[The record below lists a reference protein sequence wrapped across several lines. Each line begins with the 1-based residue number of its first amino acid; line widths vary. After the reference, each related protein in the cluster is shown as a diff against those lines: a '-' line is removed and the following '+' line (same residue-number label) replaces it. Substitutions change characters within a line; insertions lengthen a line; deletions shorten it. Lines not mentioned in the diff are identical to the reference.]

1 MYFIEKENCMNIL
14 DLGCGTA
21 KVKNAIGVDKYLL
34 PGVDIVAELDKYPY
48 PFADNVFDK
57 VYMND
62 IIEHLPDT
70 IKTMEE
76 IYRICKPNAKVYIRT
91 INWNSHY
98 NAMDPTHV
106 RTFHER
112 SFDFYG
118 KYPGRDYYS
127 TARFDVISVN
137 YVYNAQAKK
146 LFHSEKLMKYLS
158 HYLNNVLEDLHFELK
173 AQKPNIKK
181 SELINTG
188 NIAGIIR
195 CPNCLKHNRSGLLKW
210 SKNYLICQEKKCQ
223 KKYPIN
229 KSILNFIETPK
240 K

>member
-1 MYFIEKENCMNIL
+1 MNVL
-14 DLGCGTA
+14 DFGCGTA
-21 KVKNAIGVDKYLL
+21 KVKNAIGVDKFLL
-34 PGVDIVAELDKYPY
+34 PGVDVVADLDVYPY

-112 SFDFYG
+112 SFDFFG
-118 KYPGRDYYS
+118 HYPGRDYYS
-127 TARFDVISVN
+127 KARFDVVSVK
-137 YVYNAQAKK
+137 YGYNENAKK
-146 LFHSEKLMKYLS
+146 LFRSEKLMKYLS
-158 HYLNNVLEDLHFELK
+158 YFLNNVLESLYFDLRV
-173 AQKPNIKK
+173 IKK
-181 SELINTG
+181 DQKIKLNNKHRDDIMD
-188 NIAGIIR
+188 IIR
-195 CPNCLKHNRSGLLKW
+195 CPRCLKDSKPSELKK
-210 SKNYLICQEKKCQ
+210 SNKYLICKKRH
-223 KKYPIN
+223 KYLYKDGVLIAN
-229 KSILNFIETPK
+229 KEY
-240 K
+240 

>member
-1 MYFIEKENCMNIL
+1 MNKL

-21 KVKNAIGVDKYLL
+21 KVKNAIGVDKFLL
-34 PGVDIVAELDKYPY
+34 PGVDVVCELDKYPY
-48 PFADNVFDK
+48 PFAHNVFDE
-57 VYMND
+57 VYLND

-76 IYRICKPNAKVYIRT
+76 IYRICKPSAKVYIRT

-118 KYPGRDYYS
+118 NYPGRDYYS
-127 TARFDVISVN
+127 TARFDVISVK
-137 YVYNAQAKK
+137 YGFNAQAKK
-146 LFHSEKLMKYLS
+146 LFRSEKLMKYLS

-173 AQKPNIKK
+173 AQKPGINKDKLIKSTNIIDLVRCPRCLG
-181 SELINTG
+181 SNR
-188 NIAGIIR
+188 AGI
-195 CPNCLKHNRSGLLKW
+195 LKQ
-210 SKNYLICQEKKCQ
+210 SKNYLICQEKKCK
-223 KKYPIN
+223 KKYHLQ
-229 KSILNFIETPK
+229 KSGILFNE
-240 K
+240 